1 MQDMMTFNYYDYKRQ
16 KFKYDDIMSKE
27 QTLRHML
34 KPNTWRE
41 IEEMIYSAGFKSV
54 EQCWRNYNFLGA
66 IAIK

>member
-1 MQDMMTFNYYDYKRQ
+1 
-16 KFKYDDIMSKE
+16 MSKE

-34 KPNTWRE
+34 KPNTWNE
-41 IEEMIYSAGFKSV
+41 IEEMIYSAGFKAV